1 VLEHEG
7 GLELDRAHV
16 EALLVGGPMGSVVL
30 PEECDVPICYQAL
43 GARGIRLGH
52 GGVVA
57 VPAGSDLQALLVHHL
72 EFMAR
77 ESCGKCVPCRAGS
90 QRAFELTRAQGL
102 ARGDEVASI
111 LDVAEA
117 ASLCAFGLGM
127 PAPLRRLLALAREQA
142 ERRP

>member
-1 VLEHEG
+1 MLDREG
-7 GLELDRAHV
+7 GLALDRAHV
-16 EALLVGGPMGSVVL
+16 EALLVGGPMGSVLL
-30 PEECDVPICYQAL
+30 PEECDVPICYREL
-43 GARGIRLGH
+43 EARGIRLGH

-57 VPAGSDLQALLVHHL
+57 VPAGTDLEALLVHQL

-90 QRAFELTRAQGL
+90 RRAFELTRAQGL
-102 ARGDEVASI
+102 ARGDEVGTL

-117 ASLCAFGLGM
+117 ASLCAFGQGM
-127 PAPLRRLLALAREQA
+127 PAPLRRLLALAQAQA